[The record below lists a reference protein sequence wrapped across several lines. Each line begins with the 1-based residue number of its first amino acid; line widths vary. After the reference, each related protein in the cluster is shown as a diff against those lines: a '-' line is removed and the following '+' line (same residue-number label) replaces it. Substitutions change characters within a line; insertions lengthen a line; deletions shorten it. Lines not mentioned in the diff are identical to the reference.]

1 MTMLRNL
8 LAILGA
14 ALLGFLLL
22 RTFRGTGK
30 NTPFPDR
37 PTESLVGEAVI
48 TEGRIPETDYD
59 LPGERMDLRAWDV
72 QNFPLAL
79 LAELPEADAAFYGLN
94 KNTALI
100 RWGNS
105 LAEFDWSFVTPRSIP
120 PRIWRLDLDND
131 WQDELIID
139 CYVDGDAGVSI
150 EELHVIEK
158 NADDTLTDFAFPE
171 TLWKEQILEMAWLS
185 SSGGYRAYVQMGEDM
200 VEFRTENIAS
210 GDHSPESIRQH
221 FGTSE
226 VAYFESANGGLRLN
240 GSFCLETEDNGG
252 LHTVADYSASISYQ
266 DGAFLLTDFHV
277 SK

>member
-8 LAILGA
+8 SAILGA
-14 ALLGFLLL
+14 VLLGFLLL

-94 KNTALI
+94 ENTALV

-120 PRIWRLDLDND
+120 PRIWRLDLDDD

-139 CYVDGDAGVSI
+139 CYVDGGTGVSI

-171 TLWKEQILEMAWLS
+171 TLWKEQILEMASLS
-185 SSGGYRAYVQMGEDM
+185 SSGGYRAYVQMGADM
-200 VEFRTENIAS
+200 VEFRTENLAS
-210 GDHSPESIRQH
+210 GGHSLESIQQH

-226 VAYFESANGGLRLN
+226 TVYFESINDSLRLN
-240 GSFCLETEDNGG
+240 GSFCLETEDNGP
-252 LHTVADYSASISYQ
+252 HRVADYSAGISYQ

>member
-1 MTMLRNL
+1 MKIPPSF
-8 LAILGA
+8 A
-14 ALLGFLLL
+14 
-22 RTFRGTGK
+22 
-30 NTPFPDR
+30 
-37 PTESLVGEAVI
+37 GE
-48 TEGRIPETDYD
+48 TRSEEHTS
-59 LPGERMDLRAWDV
+59 
-72 QNFPLAL
+72 
-79 LAELPEADAAFYGLN
+79 ELQSHEA
-94 KNTALI
+94 
-100 RWGNS
+100 S

-120 PRIWRLDLDND
+120 PRIWRLDLDDD

-139 CYVDGDAGVSI
+139 CYVDGGTGVSI

-210 GDHSPESIRQH
+210 GDHSLESIRQH

-240 GSFCLETEDNGG
+240 GSFCLETEDNGP
-252 LHTVADYSASISYQ
+252 HRVADYSVGISYQ

>member
-14 ALLGFLLL
+14 VLLGFLLL

-94 KNTALI
+94 ENTALV

-120 PRIWRLDLDND
+120 PRIWRLDLDDD

-139 CYVDGDAGVSI
+139 CYVDGGTGVSI
-150 EELHVIEK
+150 EELHMIEK

-185 SSGGYRAYVQMGEDM
+185 SSGGYRAYVQMGADM

-240 GSFCLETEDNGG
+240 GSFCLETEDNGP
-252 LHTVADYSASISYQ
+252 HRVADYSAGISYQ